1 MDWVQNSLP
10 GLYSN
15 ALKAAGVA
23 PVEAEAPKV
32 EEAQDNLV
40 KREAPEKVSGSIL
53 DRIHPRSGKVEPL
66 TSAPDEEPKEKP
78 KREPGKTRCSFW
90 PTCKNAECPFVHPKE
105 NVFLSVSEVSKVPL
119 RK

>member
-1 MDWVQNSLP
+1 MDWVQNTLP

-32 EEAQDNLV
+32 EEAQEHLT
-40 KREAPEKVSGSIL
+40 KREVPEKVSGSIL
-53 DRIHPRSGKVEPL
+53 DRIHPRSGKPEPQ
-66 TSAPDEEPKEKP
+66 APIPTPGEDPKEKQ

-90 PTCKNAECPFVHPKE
+90 PSCKNAECPFVHPKE
-105 NVFLSVSEVSKVPL
+105 NVD
-119 RK
+119 